1 MGPAWAVMDLQP
13 GAGIRI
19 ACLLTPDNAPGPG
32 IGLFIRMEYRS
43 KHYTVVQ
50 GNGPHPWKWSVRLD
64 EKTLKSG
71 ESKTRA
77 SAVINAVWLIDKAL
91 APKKKLFQPDD

>member
-1 MGPAWAVMDLQP
+1 VVVDLQLS
-13 GAGIRI
+13 GVWNRLVVVVDIRQC
-19 ACLLTPDNAPGPG
+19 AGPG
-32 IGLFIRMEYRS
+32 IGLFIQMEYRS

-50 GNGPHPWKWSVRLD
+50 GIGPHSWKWSVRLD

-77 SAVINAVWLIDKAL
+77 AAVINVVWLIDKAL
-91 APKKKLFQPDD
+91 ASKQKLLQRDD

>member
-1 MGPAWAVMDLQP
+1 
-13 GAGIRI
+13 
-19 ACLLTPDNAPGPG
+19 LLTSGNAPDAAF
-32 IGLFIRMEYRS
+32 GLYIRMEYRS

-50 GNGPHPWKWSVRLD
+50 GIGPQSWKWSVHLD
-64 EKTLKSG
+64 EKTVRSG

-91 APKKKLFQPDD
+91 APKKKLFQTDN

>member
-1 MGPAWAVMDLQP
+1 LAVVDLQLS
-13 GAGIRI
+13 AGVLNRLFVDIRQC
-19 ACLLTPDNAPGPG
+19 AGPG
-32 IGLFIRMEYRS
+32 VGLFIRMEYRS

-50 GNGPHPWKWSVRLD
+50 GIGPHPWKWSVRLD

-91 APKKKLFQPDD
+91 APKEKLFQPDD

>member
-1 MGPAWAVMDLQP
+1 MVDFAESKAAVLNRLFVDIRQC
-13 GAGIRI
+13 AGR
-19 ACLLTPDNAPGPG
+19 AF
-32 IGLFIRMEYRS
+32 GLYIRMEYRS

-50 GNGPHPWKWSVRLD
+50 GIGPQSWKWSVHLD
-64 EKTLKSG
+64 GKTVKSG

>member
-1 MGPAWAVMDLQP
+1 LAVVDLQLS
-13 GAGIRI
+13 AGVLKRLFVDIRQY
-19 ACLLTPDNAPGPG
+19 AGSG
-32 IGLFIRMEYRS
+32 IGLFIKMEYRS

-50 GNGPHPWKWSVRLD
+50 GIGPHSWKWSVRLD

-91 APKKKLFQPDD
+91 APKQKLCQPDD

>member
-1 MGPAWAVMDLQP
+1 VDLQLS
-13 GAGIRI
+13 GGVLNRLFVDTRQCA
-19 ACLLTPDNAPGPG
+19 GPG
-32 IGLFIRMEYRS
+32 VGLFIRMEYRS

-50 GNGPHPWKWSVRLD
+50 GIDPHSWKWSVRLD

-71 ESKTRA
+71 ESKTHA

-91 APKKKLFQPDD
+91 APKKKLFQSDN

>member
-1 MGPAWAVMDLQP
+1 
-13 GAGIRI
+13 
-19 ACLLTPDNAPGPG
+19 
-32 IGLFIRMEYRS
+32 MEYRS

-50 GNGPHPWKWSVRLD
+50 GIGPHSWKWSVRLD

-91 APKKKLFQPDD
+91 APKRSFFNPTTRQPLSIATLPARPR

>member
-1 MGPAWAVMDLQP
+1 LVVVDLQLST
-13 GAGIRI
+13 GVLNRLFVDIGQRA
-19 ACLLTPDNAPGPG
+19 GPG
-32 IGLFIRMEYRS
+32 FGLFIRMEYRG

-50 GNGPHPWKWSVRLD
+50 GIGPHSWKWSVRLD

-77 SAVINAVWLIDKAL
+77 SAVTNAVWLIDKAL
-91 APKKKLFQPDD
+91 APKKKLFQPGN